1 MSNVTSIRTSD
12 NSRMVRSLEKVLEQ
26 ARKGE
31 VLGVAIATSKLDNN
45 TEYYLVGNVI
55 ASFSMLGAV
64 NMLGAEMQKIMLQS
78 EDMGE

>member
-12 NSRMVRSLEKVLEQ
+12 NSRMVRSLEQVLEQ

-31 VLGVAIATSKLDNN
+31 VLGVAMAISKLDNN

-64 NMLGAEMQKIMLQS
+64 NMLSAEMQRIMLQS
-78 EDMGE
+78 EDEGE